1 MRDWTTDRA
10 PSHLP
15 QVLASRLQSRPF
27 SSPSLTI
34 QALSQLAFGS
44 FAMHASGGHRLTT
57 LLDVTPLKC
66 LTTQILNGAMAKAG
80 QTNLPVVVKGTSYA
94 VDALASS
101 CATSFS
107 SFLEACNLDT
117 MMTSLSALDTSLPDF
132 TATIGRFMWSVHRAC
147 LDDPA
152 IDLALLPLE
161 FLARAFGLSSTD
173 IADELDPFADALG
186 FVAPGVAACKQY
198 QLALGSF
205 LEAALS
211 QGTLLLG
218 TVEMHH
224 RWHEKSA
231 EALMLMAEVLTL
243 LPDPALRQPTC
254 SSDDECQSGRSCLC
268 NILDW
273 HSKDVSRR
281 RRALL
286 FATAPHSCRCQ

>member
-1 MRDWTTDRA
+1 
-10 PSHLP
+10 
-15 QVLASRLQSRPF
+15 
-27 SSPSLTI
+27 
-34 QALSQLAFGS
+34 
-44 FAMHASGGHRLTT
+44 MHASGGHRLTT

-152 IDLALLPLE
+152 VGPARLPIPLE
-161 FLARAFGLSSTD
+161 SLAAAFGLSFTEV
-173 IADELDPFADALG
+173 ADEFDPFADALG
-186 FVAPGVAACKQY
+186 LVAPGVAACAQY
-198 QLALGSF
+198 HLSLGSF
-205 LEAALS
+205 VEAAFF
-211 QGTLLLG
+211 QGRIPG

-224 RWHEKSA
+224 RWHEKTA

-243 LPDPALRQPTC
+243 LPDPALRQPVTTTC
-254 SSDDECQSGRSCLC
+254 SSDDECPSGLSCRC
-268 NILDW
+268 NF
-273 HSKDVSRR
+273 SRR

>member
-1 MRDWTTDRA
+1 MA
-10 PSHLP
+10 KAMAKAKAMAMA
-15 QVLASRLQSRPF
+15 LAM
-27 SSPSLTI
+27 
-34 QALSQLAFGS
+34 AKV
-44 FAMHASGGHRLTT
+44 M
-57 LLDVTPLKC
+57 
-66 LTTQILNGAMAKAG
+66 AMAKAG

-132 TATIGRFMWSVHRAC
+132 TATISRFMWPVHRAC

-152 IDLALLPLE
+152 VGLALLPIPLE
-161 FLARAFGLSSTD
+161 SLAAAFGLSSAE
-173 IADELDPFADALG
+173 IAEELDPFADALG
-186 FVAPGVAACKQY
+186 LVAPGVAACAQHH
-198 QLALGSF
+198 LSLGTF

-211 QGTLLLG
+211 QGQLPG

-224 RWHEKSA
+224 RWHEKTA